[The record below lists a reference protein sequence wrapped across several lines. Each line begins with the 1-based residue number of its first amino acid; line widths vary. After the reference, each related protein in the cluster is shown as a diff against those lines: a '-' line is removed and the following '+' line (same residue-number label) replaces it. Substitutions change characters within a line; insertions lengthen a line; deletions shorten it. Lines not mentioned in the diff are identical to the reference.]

1 MHQNQKE
8 IKMKRYLSSAL
19 IFISSVVLLNC
30 GTVQK
35 STDINSSTNQG
46 FLKPNKKAKE
56 VFRILLTSDNYIVS
70 QMKYAA
76 TITRTPDT
84 GGDKYMCSE
93 VKKLDKIDEVREGL
107 LSLWL
112 YPDSG
117 RIMKIRTQQSTY
129 LLEVDKLLSEDIQR
143 WNFTFPKK
151 IVEPTRFDIKYRVIL
166 RKTLSDAEIIR
177 EVREKMKESH

>member
-1 MHQNQKE
+1 
-8 IKMKRYLSSAL
+8 MKRYFSSTFILIAAVAL
-19 IFISSVVLLNC
+19 MHC
-30 GTVQK
+30 GTAQK
-35 STDINSSTNQG
+35 STDINSSTNQS
-46 FLKPNKKAKE
+46 FLKPSKKAKE
-56 VFRILLTSDNYIVS
+56 VFRVLLTSDNYIVS
-70 QMKYAA
+70 QMKY
-76 TITRTPDT
+76 TSTLSRTPDT

-93 VKKLDKIDEVREGL
+93 VKKLDKINEVREGL

>member
-1 MHQNQKE
+1 MRKC
-8 IKMKRYLSSAL
+8 ISILFLITISGLFILS
-19 IFISSVVLLNC
+19 C

-35 STDINSSTNQG
+35 APADINSSENQK
-46 FLKPNKKAKE
+46 FLKPDKKAKE
-56 VFRILLTSDNYIVS
+56 VYRVLLTSNDYIVS
-70 QMKYAA
+70 QMKYTS
-76 TITRTPDT
+76 TIKRTKDQ

-93 VKKLDKIDEVREGL
+93 LKKLDKIDEVREGL

-143 WNFTFPKK
+143 WNFSFPKK
-151 IVEPTRFDIKYRVIL
+151 IVEPTRLDIKYRVVL
-166 RKTLSDAEIIR
+166 RKTLSDAQIIK
-177 EVREKMKESH
+177 EVREKMRESH